1 MDHAT
6 SYSFQGKPL
15 NERPQVE
22 GALLQYNAYRGINVP
37 SARDMTTHLSK
48 CDNHNHE
55 FNATAHF

>member
-6 SYSFQGKPL
+6 SYSLQGKPL

-22 GALLQYNAYRGINVP
+22 GALQYSAYRGINVP
-37 SARDMTTHLSK
+37 SARDTTTYLSK